1 LLETVEVLRAKAKGR
16 GNEGADSSTVRN
28 QQNGLASASGEEMVP
43 KQTHAIIKAAN
54 RVLRFAMGRL
64 HLKLARPGA
73 PSQKLFGKS
82 TRYFFKRQS
91 FPLMKFDL
99 SQPDIGLK
107 SDFSVLRTNPFQ
119 NFLGSIRGAPQ
130 WT

>member
-1 LLETVEVLRAKAKGR
+1 LLETVEVLRAKAEGR
-16 GNEGADSSTVRN
+16 GNKGADSSTVRN
-28 QQNGLASASGEEMVP
+28 QQNGLASASAEEIVP
-43 KQTHAIIKAAN
+43 KQTHTIIKAAN
-54 RVLRFAMGRL
+54 RVLSFATGRL
-64 HLKLARPGA
+64 HVKFARQRA

-99 SQPDIGLK
+99 SQPDIGLT

-119 NFLGSIRGAPQ
+119 NFLGGIRGAPQ
-130 WT
+130 RT